1 MNNKDSKPDNTHDG
15 NSPVR
20 VLAFLEAKEGKR
32 QELLNILVSIV
43 EPSRKEEGNIS
54 YVLNSSTE
62 NSNEIMFDE
71 VWSSMDTFVKHYEN
85 PKSHKNRERVGGLLV
100 RPMEVKLYRE
110 INENTFNNSRL

>member
-1 MNNKDSKPDNTHDG
+1 MKNNDSKSNNTYDG

-32 QELLNILVSIV
+32 QELLNILVPIV

-62 NSNEIMFDE
+62 NPNEIMFDE
-71 VWSSMDTFVKHYEN
+71 VWSSKDTFVKHYES
-85 PKSHKNRERVGGLLV
+85 PQSYKNRERVGGLLV
-100 RPMEVKLYRE
+100 RPMEVKLYTE
-110 INENTFNNSRL
+110 ITEKHI

>member
-1 MNNKDSKPDNTHDG
+1 MKNNDSESNNKTYDA

-20 VLAFLEAKEGKR
+20 VLAFLEAKDGNR

-43 EPSRKEEGNIS
+43 KPSRKEEGNIS

-62 NSNEIMFDE
+62 NPNEIMFDE
-71 VWSSMDTFVKHYEN
+71 VWSSMDTFVKHYES
-85 PKSHKNRERVGGLLV
+85 PQSYKNRERVGGLLV

-110 INENTFNNSRL
+110 ITEKNI

>member
-1 MNNKDSKPDNTHDG
+1 MKHNDSISSNAYNE

-32 QELLNILVSIV
+32 QELLNVLVPIV

-62 NSNEIMFDE
+62 NPNEILFDE
-71 VWSSMDTFVKHYEN
+71 VWSSKYTFDKHYES
-85 PKSHKNRERVGGLLV
+85 PQSYKNRERVGGLLV
-100 RPMEVKLYRE
+100 RPMEVKMYTE
-110 INENTFNNSRL
+110 ITEQPT

>member
-1 MNNKDSKPDNTHDG
+1 MKNNESKSNNTYDG

-62 NSNEIMFDE
+62 HPNEIMFDE
-71 VWSSMDTFVKHYEN
+71 VWSGMDTFVKH
-85 PKSHKNRERVGGLLV
+85 
-100 RPMEVKLYRE
+100 
-110 INENTFNNSRL
+110 

>member
-1 MNNKDSKPDNTHDG
+1 MKNNDSKSNNTYYDG

-20 VLAFLEAKEGKR
+20 VLAFLEAKDGKR

-62 NSNEIMFDE
+62 NPNEIMFDE
-71 VWSSMDTFVKHYEN
+71 VWSSMGTFVKHYES
-85 PKSHKNRERVGGLLV
+85 PQSYQNRERVGGLLV

-110 INENTFNNSRL
+110 IAEKHI

>member
-1 MNNKDSKPDNTHDG
+1 MKNNDSKSNNTPDG

-32 QELLNILVSIV
+32 QELLNILVPIV

-62 NSNEIMFDE
+62 NPNEIMFDE
-71 VWSSMDTFVKHYEN
+71 VWSSMDTFVKHYES
-85 PKSHKNRERVGGLLV
+85 PQSYKNRERVGGLVV
-100 RPMEVKLYRE
+100 RPMEVKLYTE
-110 INENTFNNSRL
+110 IAEKHI

>member
-1 MNNKDSKPDNTHDG
+1 MKNIDSKSNNTYDEK
-15 NSPVR
+15 SPVR

-43 EPSRKEEGNIS
+43 EPSRKEEGNIY

-62 NSNEIMFDE
+62 NPDEILFDE

-85 PKSHKNRERVGGLLV
+85 PQSYKNRERVGGLLV

-110 INENTFNNSRL
+110 ITEKYI

>member
-1 MNNKDSKPDNTHDG
+1 MKNNGSKSNNNTYDG

-62 NSNEIMFDE
+62 NPNEIMFDE
-71 VWSSMDTFVKHYEN
+71 VWSSMDTFVKHYES
-85 PKSHKNRERVGGLLV
+85 PQSYQNRERVGGLLV

-110 INENTFNNSRL
+110 IVEKHI

>member
-1 MNNKDSKPDNTHDG
+1 MKNNDSKSNNTYEG

-20 VLAFLEAKEGKR
+20 VLAFLEAKEAKR

-62 NSNEIMFDE
+62 NPNQIMFDE
-71 VWSSMDTFVKHYEN
+71 VWSSMDTFVKHYES
-85 PKSHKNRERVGGLLV
+85 PQSHKNRERVSGLLV

-110 INENTFNNSRL
+110 ITEKHI

>member
-1 MNNKDSKPDNTHDG
+1 MKNNYSKSNNPYNG

-32 QELLNILVSIV
+32 QELLNILVPIV

-62 NSNEIMFDE
+62 SPNEIMFDE
-71 VWSSMDTFVKHYEN
+71 VWTSKDTFDKHYES
-85 PKSHKNRERVGGLLV
+85 PQSYKNREQVDGLLV
-100 RPMEVKLYRE
+100 RPMEVKLYAE
-110 INENTFNNSRL
+110 ITGKHI

>member
-1 MNNKDSKPDNTHDG
+1 MKNNDSKSNNPYNG

-32 QELLNILVSIV
+32 QELLNILVPIV

-62 NSNEIMFDE
+62 NPNEIMFDE
-71 VWSSMDTFVKHYEN
+71 VWSSKDTFDKHYES
-85 PKSHKNRERVGGLLV
+85 PQSYKNREKVGGLLV
-100 RPMEVKLYRE
+100 RPMEVKLCTE
-110 INENTFNNSRL
+110 ITEKHI

>member
-1 MNNKDSKPDNTHDG
+1 MKNNDSKSSNTYDV

-32 QELLNILVSIV
+32 DELLSILVSIV

-62 NSNEIMFDE
+62 NPNEIMFDE
-71 VWSSMDTFVKHYEN
+71 VWSSKDTFVKHYES
-85 PKSHKNRERVGGLLV
+85 PQSYKNRERVGGLLV
-100 RPMEVKLYRE
+100 RPMEVKLYTE
-110 INENTFNNSRL
+110 ITEKHI

>member
-1 MNNKDSKPDNTHDG
+1 MKNNDSKSSNTYEG
-15 NSPVR
+15 NHPVR

-62 NSNEIMFDE
+62 NSNEVMFDE
-71 VWSSMDTFVKHYEN
+71 VWSSMDTFVKHYES
-85 PKSHKNRERVGGLLV
+85 PQSYKNREKVGGLLV

-110 INENTFNNSRL
+110 ITEKHI